1 MRGMCEKTSRRRR
14 RGTSHTAAAAEAARG
29 VCLCVAESSLTTV
42 DQHHVRGVTGRIFE
56 YISGVCSSEENK
68 GANMA
73 DDEALRALMLAL
85 SYVLM
90 KRRRDVTSANAQRR
104 HEVQRRVARRQYFHQ
119 RHKRMIMVGY
129 YHY

>member
-1 MRGMCEKTSRRRR
+1 
-14 RGTSHTAAAAEAARG
+14 
-29 VCLCVAESSLTTV
+29 VCVCVAESSLTTV

-56 YISGVCSSEENK
+56 YISEVCSSEENK

>member
-1 MRGMCEKTSRRRR
+1 M
-14 RGTSHTAAAAEAARG
+14 
-29 VCLCVAESSLTTV
+29 CVAECGLITL
-42 DQHHVRGVTGRIFE
+42 DEHYVRGVTGRIVE

-119 RHKRMIMVGY
+119 RHKRMIMVSYY
-129 YHY
+129 YHHICSY